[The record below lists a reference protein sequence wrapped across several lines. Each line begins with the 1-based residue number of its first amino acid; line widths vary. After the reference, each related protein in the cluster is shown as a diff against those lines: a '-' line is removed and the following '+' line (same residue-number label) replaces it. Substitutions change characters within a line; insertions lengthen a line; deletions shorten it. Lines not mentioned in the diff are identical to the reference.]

1 MYAAIDDPYCYT
13 DSTVL
18 KNIPRIQDQAAL
30 DEFET
35 AIVAQR
41 SDEPL
46 PRGRFSQHHYCAV
59 HRHLFQDVYH
69 WAGRFRTVRI
79 SKGGSTFCYPEN
91 IPAQI
96 RKLFQELRQP
106 RALQGLTRSEF
117 LRSAAHFLGELNAI
131 HPFREGNG
139 RSQLAFVALIAAEA
153 GHPLDLEKL
162 VPEPFL
168 GAMVASFHGDEEPL
182 VGQLRILT
190 G

>member
-1 MYAAIDDPYCYT
+1 MYDATDDPYCYPGT
-13 DSTVL
+13 TVL
-18 KNIPRIQDQAAL
+18 KNVAGILDQAAL

-96 RKLFQELRQP
+96 RKLFQELRQQ

-117 LRSAAHFLGELNAI
+117 LAARLTFLV
-131 HPFREGNG
+131 
-139 RSQLAFVALIAAEA
+139 S
-153 GHPLDLEKL
+153 
-162 VPEPFL
+162 
-168 GAMVASFHGDEEPL
+168 
-182 VGQLRILT
+182 
-190 G
+190 